1 MRYSSLRHVIIL
13 SIIIALGAPALL
25 AESAGGVSWTAPDG
39 WTSQPKRMRAANY
52 VVPAA
57 GGDSEGGEC
66 GIYFFGP
73 GQGGSVEANVK
84 RWIGQFRAPDG
95 GPADA
100 LAKRATE
107 TINGIPVTTIDLTGT
122 YLFKAFPMAQQ
133 STPKPGYRML
143 AAIAEA
149 PQGPVFFKLTAPK
162 AAAAAAEATFR
173 AMLNSLK
180 K

>member
-1 MRYSSLRHVIIL
+1 MRHNPLRPLLIL
-13 SIIIALGAPALL
+13 SLVFTLSAPILL
-25 AESAGGVSWTAPDG
+25 AESAGGVSWTAPNG

-73 GQGGSVEANVK
+73 GQGGSVEANVR
-84 RWIGQFRAPDG
+84 RWIGQFRSPYG
-95 GPADA
+95 GPADS

-107 TINGIPVTTIDLTGT
+107 TTNGISVTTIDLTGT
-122 YLFKAFPMAQQ
+122 YLFKPFPMAQQ
-133 STPKPGYRML
+133 TTPKPGYRML

-149 PQGPVFFKLTAPK
+149 PQGPVFFKLTAPE
-162 AAAAAAEATFR
+162 ATTAAAEATFR
-173 AMLNSLK
+173 KMLSSLK

>member
-1 MRYSSLRHVIIL
+1 MHRTSVRLVLIL
-13 SIIIALGAPALL
+13 SLVFALSAPALL

-66 GIYFFGP
+66 GIYFFGA
-73 GQGGSVEANVK
+73 GQGGSVEANVR

-100 LAKRATE
+100 LAKRASE
-107 TINGIPVTTIDLTGT
+107 TIKGIPVTIIDLTGT
-122 YLFKAFPMAQQ
+122 YLFKPFPMAQNV
-133 STPKPGYRML
+133 TPKPGYRML

-149 PQGPVFFKLTAPK
+149 PQGPVFFKLTAPE
-162 AAAAAAEATFR
+162 ATTTAAEATFR
-173 AMLNSLK
+173 KMLASLK

>member
-1 MRYSSLRHVIIL
+1 MGINTLRSVLIL
-13 SIIIALGAPALL
+13 SLVFALSAPILL

-73 GQGGSVEANVK
+73 GQG
-84 RWIGQFRAPDG
+84 
-95 GPADA
+95 
-100 LAKRATE
+100 
-107 TINGIPVTTIDLTGT
+107 TTIDLTGT
-122 YLFKAFPMAQQ
+122 YLFKPFPMAQQ

-162 AAAAAAEATFR
+162 VTTAAAEAIFQK
-173 AMLNSLK
+173 MLASLTK
-180 K
+180 

>member
-1 MRYSSLRHVIIL
+1 MGINTLRQVLTLSLVFAL
-13 SIIIALGAPALL
+13 SAPALL
-25 AESAGGVSWTAPDG
+25 AESAGGVNWTAPDG

-73 GQGGSVEANVK
+73 GQGGSVEANVR

-95 GPADA
+95 SPADS

-122 YLFKAFPMAQQ
+122 YLSKPFPMAQQ
-133 STPKPGYRML
+133 VTPKPGYRML

-162 AAAAAAEATFR
+162 TTTAAAEATFR